1 VSAHCLF
8 CGGAV
13 GASGAC
19 EGCGTYRRTVD
30 EKRIGAPCP
39 RCAGVHLGPV
49 EIGAVVVQ
57 GCARCRGVFLTAIE
71 WDAILEMTARSRV
84 PAPVAL
90 APAPPPPVEFGAKES
105 ADSHPYRGEIS
116 SAVAERIEEIAP
128 EIDREAPVRCP
139 VCSAVAERVEFAF
152 FSRIS
157 VDVCRLHGLW
167 LDGGE
172 LAQVVERAKAPPM
185 LTDADWRPSEPE
197 LQAYE
202 LVDPTRDVISLPE
215 LVLRTIARILW
226 RRPE

>member
-1 VSAHCLF
+1 M
-8 CGGAV
+8 

-57 GCARCRGVFLTAIE
+57 GCARCRGVFLTAME

-84 PAPVAL
+84 PAPVSL
-90 APAPPPPVEFGAKES
+90 APPRPVEVGAKES
-105 ADSHPYRGEIS
+105 ADAHPYRGEIS
-116 SAVAERIEEIAP
+116 SAVAERIDEIAP
-128 EIDREAPVRCP
+128 EIDREPLVRCP
-139 VCSAVAERVEFAF
+139 VCAAVAERVEFAF

-157 VDVCRLHGLW
+157 VDVCKLHGIW

-172 LAQVVERAKAPPM
+172 LAAVIERAKQPPIVP
-185 LTDADWRPSEPE
+185 DADGRPSEIE
-197 LQAYE
+197 KEAYE
-202 LVDPTRDVISLPE
+202 QVDPTRDVMSLPE
-215 LVLRTIARILW
+215 LVLRSIARILW